1 MDLFNLDSFSEETKG
16 AAEKVNEKKKTAV
29 AQDNAT
35 AFPVMSESI
44 GFGNGQ
50 SRFSLGKS
58 KPSFEQSDYIKDLI
72 KQGED
77 RKKYEEERKA
87 YLEQIASYEKV
98 VKFDEIYN
106 PGDGYQY
113 KFSINKE
120 NNTIEYFTKSNTGKD
135 FVKVNPNSSDGD
147 QKLIGLSVVNKLG
160 HLEGELQENV
170 EAILK
175 QNRIKK
181 YRLRKEAKQLA
192 EALEAQKTAPP
203 LVEKTNEKRNVA
215 SLSSGVFDNV
225 NNYLND
231 NKGYELDLSKKN
243 NFTKTKEVNF
253 TTTFPDV
260 QEYF

>member
-1 MDLFNLDSFSEETKG
+1 MIVFFVKEEK
-16 AAEKVNEKKKTAV
+16 
-29 AQDNAT
+29 
-35 AFPVMSESI
+35 
-44 GFGNGQ
+44 
-50 SRFSLGKS
+50 
-58 KPSFEQSDYIKDLI
+58 
-72 KQGED
+72 
-77 RKKYEEERKA
+77 KA
-87 YLEQIASYEKV
+87 YLKQIASYEKV
-98 VKFDEIYN
+98 VKFDEIYD

-181 YRLRKEAKQLA
+181 YRLREEAKQLKL
-192 EALEAQKTAPP
+192 ALEAQKTAPP
-203 LVEKTNEKRNVA
+203 LVVETDEKRNVA

-231 NKGYELDLSKKN
+231 KITFNYEEIFIETDKKIKLKSWFIKKDLDKFKTILIFHGNAGNLFNRVYKLNTLNKL
-243 NFTKTKEVNF
+243 EVNILLI
-253 TTTFPDV
+253 
-260 QEYF
+260 

>member
-1 MDLFNLDSFSEETKG
+1 MSKETLSTSET
-16 AAEKVNEKKKTAV
+16 EKTEAPK
-29 AQDNAT
+29 
-35 AFPVMSESI
+35 
-44 GFGNGQ
+44 
-50 SRFSLGKS
+50 
-58 KPSFEQSDYIKDLI
+58 IKLAL
-72 KQGED
+72 QE
-77 RKKYEEERKA
+77 KYEEEKKA
-87 YLEQIASYEKV
+87 YLKQIASYEKV
-98 VKFDEIYN
+98 VKFDEIYD

-181 YRLRKEAKQLA
+181 YRLREEAKQLKL
-192 EALEAQKTAPP
+192 ALEAQKTAPP
-203 LVEKTNEKRNVA
+203 LVVETDEKRNVA

-231 NKGYELDLSKKN
+231 NKGYELDLSEKN
-243 NFTKTKEVNF
+243 NFTQTKEVNF
-253 TTTFPDV
+253 KTTFPDV
-260 QEYF
+260 QEYFDTLNLSDEELKDKKRMFIIEAERNELSANLKKLKESMINLLI